1 METNLNLC
9 LKQNFNKENGIEI
22 YSRHHYYLSETKPR
36 WDYEYEVNLDMSSPN
51 YILYVV
57 FSDGDTTG
65 LTDIVKISKD
75 REELQLLEIA
85 EGNYEFIQDVII
97 EELKVEG

>member
-9 LKQNFNKENGIEI
+9 LKQSYNKENGIEI
-22 YSRHHYYLSETKPR
+22 YSNHHYYLSESKVR
-36 WDYEYEVNLDMSSPN
+36 WDYENELKIDVTSPN

-65 LTDIVKISKD
+65 LTNIVKISKD

-97 EELKVEG
+97 EELKVE